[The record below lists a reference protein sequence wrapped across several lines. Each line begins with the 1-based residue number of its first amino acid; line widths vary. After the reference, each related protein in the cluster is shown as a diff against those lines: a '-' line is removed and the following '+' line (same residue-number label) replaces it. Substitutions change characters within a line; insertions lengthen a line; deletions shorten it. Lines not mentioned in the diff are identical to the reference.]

1 MSTQQLKTT
10 IQFSKPSKSCAFSLM
25 LICHPLWHIFS
36 KKRVIKLNTLKK
48 LGLRDAK
55 DALIWDYAI
64 KNGTVIITKDEDFE
78 ERLSHRP
85 KMAPAVVWIRLLD
98 EGFIRSRSFNAIA
111 GKYSF

>member
-1 MSTQQLKTT
+1 
-10 IQFSKPSKSCAFSLM
+10 M
-25 LICHPLWHIFS
+25 LIYHPLWHIFS

-48 LGLRDAK
+48 PGLRDAK

-85 KMAPAVVWIRLLD
+85 KMVPAVVWIRLGNTTKGALLLW
-98 EGFIRSRSFNAIA
+98 FNNILPEIIHRLEA
-111 GKYSF
+111 GEKLIEVI